1 MKFTFLLRPDRE
13 MITMIVL
20 LRVDDRLLH
29 GQVAKTWTKKYSV
42 DEILIVSDEVVDDEF
57 SKMTLCLAKPS
68 NVKLRFVGLDKVKEE
83 LLESESSEKNVMCI
97 TSNFQDMD
105 RVICVLPQTRYVN
118 VGGLRNCQSGENIQ
132 ITPTVFVTP
141 KDVAIIKKWD
151 ENGIQIGIRQ
161 IPGEKDIWMDE
172 II

>member
-83 LLESESSEKNVMCI
+83 LLESESS
-97 TSNFQDMD
+97 
-105 RVICVLPQTRYVN
+105 VLPQTRYVN

-172 II
+172 VLFDD

>member
-68 NVKLRFVGLDKVKEE
+68 NVKLRFVGLDKVK
-83 LLESESSEKNVMCI
+83 
-97 TSNFQDMD
+97 
-105 RVICVLPQTRYVN
+105 
-118 VGGLRNCQSGENIQ
+118 
-132 ITPTVFVTP
+132 
-141 KDVAIIKKWD
+141 
-151 ENGIQIGIRQ
+151 
-161 IPGEKDIWMDE
+161 
-172 II
+172 